1 MSHPVFRQIAF
12 SATIL
17 AWINSIAG
25 PTILLCSW
33 LGMSGMPIAFA
44 ATTVMILTLALQVA
58 FVAVQAFQEGRAP
71 VAIRTMGSDAWFTI
85 LVFTAIPGV
94 LWHNLAAL
102 AFPPMQLV
110 LPGYITP
117 VFNVVLL
124 LIVRELRQRRGA
136 GARA

>member
-1 MSHPVFRQIAF
+1 MSHSVVRRIAL

-17 AWINSIAG
+17 ALINNVAA
-25 PTILLCSW
+25 PTVLLCSW
-33 LGMSGMPIAFA
+33 LGLSGISIAVA

-58 FVAVQAFQEGRAP
+58 FVAVQAFQDGRAP
-71 VAIRTMGSDAWFTI
+71 VAIRTMGTDAWFTI
-85 LVFTAIPGV
+85 LVLTAVPGV

-124 LIVRELRQRRGA
+124 IFVRELRQRRDA
-136 GARA
+136 GVRA